1 MTTDRDD
8 MMDPALAQLLRE
20 AADESPPAHVDA
32 TILAAARRAV
42 EPGQRVRSAASPWRW
57 LLPLGA
63 AATIAAIVISLQPL
77 APAPVEPM
85 SSADNASARQPDQA
99 SPADGAD
106 QASASALAPPPAK
119 PQQRVIANSR
129 SSGAAVAPEHD
140 LSTQKREARKA
151 AAAEP
156 PATASATAPAAAP
169 AATLAGAPAAP
180 SASAAPTLGRAAAR
194 VDAGH
199 DATAWIQRIR
209 TLLRESR
216 RDEAAEELARFRA
229 AFADADA
236 RLPDDLRA
244 FAAQSHAKSAAS
256 PR

>member
-8 MMDPALAQLLRE
+8 MTDPALAQLLRE
-20 AADESPPAHVDA
+20 VSDESPPAHVDA
-32 TILAAARRAV
+32 TILAAARRAA

-77 APAPVEPM
+77 APTPVEPM
-85 SSADNASARQPDQA
+85 SSADNAPARQPDQA
-99 SPADGAD
+99 SPADGAA

-119 PQQRVIANSR
+119 PQQRVISNSR
-129 SSGAAVAPEHD
+129 SSGASVAPEHD
-140 LSTQKREARKA
+140 LLTQKREARKA

-156 PATASATAPAAAP
+156 PVTASATAPAATP
-169 AATLAGAPAAP
+169 AGAPAAP
-180 SASAAPTLGRAAAR
+180 PAIAAPTREQAAAR

-199 DATAWIQRIR
+199 DATAWIERIR

>member
-8 MMDPALAQLLRE
+8 MTDPALAQLLRE

-77 APAPVEPM
+77 APTPVEPM
-85 SSADNASARQPDQA
+85 SSADNAPARQADQA
-99 SPADGAD
+99 SPAGDPAP
-106 QASASALAPPPAK
+106 ASASALAPPPAK

-129 SSGAAVAPEHD
+129 SSGASVAPEHD

-156 PATASATAPAAAP
+156 PATATAPAAAP

-180 SASAAPTLGRAAAR
+180 SAAAAPTREQAAAR

-244 FAAQSHAKSAAS
+244 FAAQSHAKSAPS

>member
-1 MTTDRDD
+1 MTTDRDV
-8 MMDPALAQLLRE
+8 MTDPALAQLLRE

-63 AATIAAIVISLQPL
+63 AATIAAIVVSLQPL
-77 APAPVEPM
+77 APTPVEPM
-85 SSADNASARQPDQA
+85 SSADNAPARQADQA
-99 SPADGAD
+99 FPAEGAAP
-106 QASASALAPPPAK
+106 ASASALAPVPVK
-119 PQQRVIANSR
+119 PQQRVLANSR
-129 SSGAAVAPEHD
+129 SSGPPVAPEHD
-140 LSTQKREARKA
+140 LSTQKQEARKA
-151 AAAEP
+151 AGAEP

-169 AATLAGAPAAP
+169 AAALAGAPAAP
-180 SASAAPTLGRAAAR
+180 SAAEPTREQAAAR